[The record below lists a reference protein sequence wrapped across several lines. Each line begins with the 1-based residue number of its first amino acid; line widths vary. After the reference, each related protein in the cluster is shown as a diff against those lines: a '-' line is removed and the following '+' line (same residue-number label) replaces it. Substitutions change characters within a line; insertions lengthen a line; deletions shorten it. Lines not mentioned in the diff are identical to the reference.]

1 MSLYLCNVNNKEYA
15 VKIIEGTMDGDSVTI
30 EFISRTEGGKGRLPK
45 SRKINPKE
53 LTPLIKATYS

>member
-1 MSLYLCNVNNKEYA
+1 
-15 VKIIEGTMDGDSVTI
+15 MDGDSVTI